1 MECGFMGSKYTGI
14 FFIICLF
21 IIIQPA
27 ITVDGHIPAQTGSPS
42 SRIHPCM
49 GYDPV
54 NERVIMFGGG
64 TLSGVLGDTWM
75 YEYSTNTWTQIHS
88 VSNPSGRNDGS
99 LVYDPISNC
108 MILYGGW
115 CGMTLGRTDDTWI
128 FNCTTDE
135 WTEVSPEES
144 PSPRSSSNMVYDST
158 NNVVILFGGYGEDDP
173 HTDDTWCYN
182 TTENTWTE
190 MSPAI
195 HPCGRYGHCMIYDP
209 DNDRT
214 ILFSGNSIE
223 GMNPDLWEY
232 NFTADSWT
240 ELTAY
245 PRPLGRKWGSMVY
258 DSGGNRGILFGGDCN
273 DPEFID
279 DTWVLNCSTSEWEEL
294 EIDPSPEVRANPG
307 LAYDSINNLIVLFG
321 GQGGGFGGD
330 YYTFDDTWVY
340 ADNEWTDMSTMSSST
355 GTESTGAV
363 SIEWLM
369 VGITVPLIAIAIIVV
384 WKKKA

>member
-1 MECGFMGSKYTGI
+1 MDSKRNLL
-14 FFIICLF
+14 FLAICLF
-21 IIIQPA
+21 IIIQPTLTDA
-27 ITVDGHIPAQTGSPS
+27 DHIPAQTGSPY

-49 GYDPV
+49 AYDPV

-75 YEYSTNTWTQIHS
+75 YAYSTNTWIQIQS
-88 VSNPSGRNDGS
+88 VSNPVGRNDGS
-99 LVYDPISNC
+99 MVYNPTTNC

-135 WTEVSPEES
+135 WSEVSPEES

-158 NNVVILFGGYGEDDP
+158 NNVVVLFGGYGEDDP
-173 HTDDTWCYN
+173 HTEDTWCYN
-182 TTENTWTE
+182 PTENMWTE
-190 MSPAI
+190 MNPTV

-209 DNDRT
+209 IKNRT
-214 ILFSGNSIE
+214 ILFSGNSDE

-240 ELTAY
+240 ELTVY

-258 DSGGNRGILFGGDCN
+258 DSDSNRGILFGGDCN

-279 DTWVLNCSTSEWEEL
+279 DTWSLNCSTSEWEEL

-307 LAYDSINNLIVLFG
+307 LAYDSTNNLIVLFG
-321 GQGGGFGGD
+321 GQGGGFGGN
-330 YYTFDDTWVY
+330 YYTFNDTWVLL
-340 ADNEWTDMSTMSSST
+340 NNTWIDMSAVSGGT
-355 GTESTGAV
+355 GTTASMPV
-363 SIEWLM
+363 DLLII
-369 VGITVPLIAIAIIVV
+369 GITVPLIAIAIIVV
-384 WKKKA
+384 WKKKS